1 MKAAT
6 EPEESYTILIQQ
18 SFAEVLVNNAT
29 NEKSLHLTKKFK
41 VGDVVSEF
49 SADTVSTVGTY
60 LTVQTGINEH
70 ITLLPTILQYIN
82 HSCNPNV
89 FFDTTKYE
97 LIALNDIEVGEE
109 LTFFYPSSEW
119 DMTQSFVCTCNS
131 KNCLHNIKG
140 AAHISKEVLA
150 TYKLTDFIQSM
161 LDK

>member
-60 LTVQTGINEH
+60 TN
-70 ITLLPTILQYIN
+70 
-82 HSCNPNV
+82 
-89 FFDTTKYE
+89 
-97 LIALNDIEVGEE
+97 
-109 LTFFYPSSEW
+109 
-119 DMTQSFVCTCNS
+119 
-131 KNCLHNIKG
+131 
-140 AAHISKEVLA
+140 
-150 TYKLTDFIQSM
+150 
-161 LDK
+161 